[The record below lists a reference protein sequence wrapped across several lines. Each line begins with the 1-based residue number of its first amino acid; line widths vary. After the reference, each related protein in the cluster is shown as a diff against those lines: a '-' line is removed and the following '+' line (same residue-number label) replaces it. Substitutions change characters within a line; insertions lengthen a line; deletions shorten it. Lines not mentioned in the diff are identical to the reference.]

1 MQTLTG
7 VMNKM
12 NKILTTFIFLIL
24 ISSFALILIPNEV
37 KASESEYLNVDF
49 QDGST
54 GPFVTNSDG
63 SFLVESDATGNYYL
77 KDSKTGTGLNSLY
90 ADLVSWTPDNF
101 ELSFDFKIDT
111 VVNTYYIFA
120 ISNST
125 KTPKTPTQAPVL
137 LLQVYPNGTLYCDGI
152 STPFNVLDNKWHN
165 IFVNITYGCHARI
178 SLDGSTPWSG
188 YYVYSTE
195 YIHVLYPM
203 FGSFASTTNANC
215 YWDNITMVSRIG
227 NLPIA
232 SFEHTPSEG
241 DGLTNFVFTDTSTID
256 NILFPINYNWT
267 FGDGNYTL
275 TKNSNHT
282 FIHEGTYQVILNVSN
297 RFGYDLAYTNI
308 TVSPIELGIT
318 GGEEITDDMFGFIAL
333 LALITA
339 LNLYAMKSDTGLLSI
354 FALMGLILS
363 ATLIW
368 PDSPLTTALLLVT
381 VLGNI
386 AITIK
391 TVT

>member
-1 MQTLTG
+1 M
-7 VMNKM
+7 KY
-12 NKILTTFIFLIL
+12 FFPIFVSFIL
-24 ISSFALILIPNEV
+24 ISSFTLMLIPNDV

-49 QDGST
+49 EDGST
-54 GPFVTNSDG
+54 GPFVTNSGG

-77 KDSKTGTGLNSLY
+77 KDSKTGAGLNSLY
-90 ADLVSWTPDNF
+90 ANLVSWTPKNF

-111 VVNTYYIFA
+111 VANIYYIFA

-125 KTPKTPTQAPVL
+125 NTPKTPTQSPVL
-137 LLQVYPNGTLYCDGI
+137 LLQVYPNGTLYCDAMP
-152 STPFNVLDNKWHN
+152 TPFNVLDNKWHN

-195 YIHVLYPM
+195 YIHVLYAM

-256 NILFPINYNWT
+256 NILFPINYNWD
-267 FGDGNYTL
+267 FGDGNYTYG
-275 TKNSNHT
+275 SQGSDVNHT
-282 FIHEGTYQVILNVSN
+282 YIFEGTYTIILNVSN
-297 RFGYDLAYTNI
+297 RLGYDLAWTNI
-308 TVSPIELGIT
+308 TVTAVTIGE
-318 GGEEITDDMFGFIAL
+318 GEEITDDMFGFIAL

-363 ATLIW
+363 AALIW

>member
-1 MQTLTG
+1 M
-7 VMNKM
+7 KYFFPF
-12 NKILTTFIFLIL
+12 FISFVLL
-24 ISSFALILIPNEV
+24 SSVALMLMPNEV
-37 KASESEYLNVDF
+37 RASESEYLNVDF
-49 QDGST
+49 EDGST
-54 GPFVTNSDG
+54 GPFITNSGG
-63 SFLVESDATGNYYL
+63 SFLVEHHSTGNYYL
-77 KDSKTGTGLNSLY
+77 KDSKAGAGLNSLY

-111 VVNTYYIFA
+111 VVNIYYIFA

-125 KTPKTPTQAPVL
+125 NSPKTPTQSPVL
-137 LLQVYPNGTLYCDGI
+137 LLQVYPNGTLYCDAMP
-152 STPFNVLDNKWHN
+152 TPFNVLDNKWHN

-188 YYVYSTE
+188 YYVYSTK
-195 YIHVLYPM
+195 YSHVLYPM
-203 FGSFASTTNANC
+203 FGAFAGTTNANC
-215 YWDNITMVSRIG
+215 YWDNITMATRIG

-232 SFEHTPSEG
+232 SFDYSPDSG
-241 DGLTNFVFTDTSTID
+241 DGLTNFIFTDTSTFD
-256 NILFPINYNWT
+256 NTIFPISYNWS
-267 FGDGNYTL
+267 FGDGNYSL
-275 TKNSNHT
+275 QKNCNHT
-282 FIHEGTYQVILNVSN
+282 YIHADTFQVILEVSN
-297 RFGYDLAYTNI
+297 RFGSSYAYTNI
-308 TVSPIELGIT
+308 TVSSIELGTT

-339 LNLYAMKSDTGLLSI
+339 LNLYAMKSGTGLLSI

-368 PDSPLTTALLLVT
+368 PDTPLTTALLLVT

>member
-1 MQTLTG
+1 MKYFFPIF
-7 VMNKM
+7 VSF
-12 NKILTTFIFLIL
+12 ILL
-24 ISSFALILIPNEV
+24 SSFALMLIPNEV
-37 KASESEYLNVDF
+37 KANESEYLNVDF
-49 QDGST
+49 EDGST
-54 GPFVTNSDG
+54 GPFITNSGG
-63 SFLVESDATGNYYL
+63 SFLVEHDSTGNYYL

-111 VVNTYYIFA
+111 VANIYYIFA

-125 KTPKTPTQAPVL
+125 NTPKTPTQSPVL
-137 LLQVYPNGTLYCDGI
+137 LLQVYPNGTLYCDAMP
-152 STPFNVLDNKWHN
+152 TPFNVLDNKWHN

-195 YIHVLYPM
+195 YIHVLYAM

-232 SFEHTPSEG
+232 SFEHTPSGG

-308 TVSPIELGIT
+308 TVSAIVLGI
-318 GGEEITDDMFGFIAL
+318 GGEEITDDMFGFIIVVL
-333 LALITA
+333 LITG
-339 LNLYAMKSDTGLLSI
+339 LNILGTKTGYLMLSL
-354 FALMGLILS
+354 FAILGMVI
-363 ATLIW
+363 AIPMLWQNDPVYI
-368 PDSPLTTALLLVT
+368 AIMLVMT
-381 VLGNI
+381 LGNI
-386 AITIK
+386 ALL
-391 TVT
+391 VYGLSRE